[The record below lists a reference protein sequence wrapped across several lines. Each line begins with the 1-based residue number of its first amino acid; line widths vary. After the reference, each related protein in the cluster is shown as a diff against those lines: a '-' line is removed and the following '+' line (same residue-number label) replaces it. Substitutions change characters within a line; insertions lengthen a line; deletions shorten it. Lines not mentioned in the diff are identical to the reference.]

1 MGANAMAVQGFTA
14 AMWERFAEVCVA
26 AAGVGA
32 GRKAVARLY
41 AEAGDALPEGVT
53 SKLAPI
59 LAGKPALPGGESGW
73 LAMMVRAGKVD
84 EDELRAAREIVHVL
98 KLRVEA
104 CGGAVPAVDPTKLVV
119 DGGPNPGQRIYGVAL
134 SPEVGRYDA
143 WVARVKALPD
153 RSRVLHGKKDSI
165 SLLKLVQRVLAEG
178 EGPRALDGTLGV
190 RNGRCGEAVLRELK
204 RYADYHF
211 RS

>member
-143 WVARVKALPD
+143 WVAQVKALPE
-153 RSRVLHGKKDSI
+153 RSKVMHGKKDSMA
-165 SLLKLVQRVLAEG
+165 LLVLVQKVLAEG
-178 EGPRALDGTLGV
+178 VGPNTLDKTLGV
-190 RNGRCGEAVLRELK
+190 RNSRCGEAVLRELK